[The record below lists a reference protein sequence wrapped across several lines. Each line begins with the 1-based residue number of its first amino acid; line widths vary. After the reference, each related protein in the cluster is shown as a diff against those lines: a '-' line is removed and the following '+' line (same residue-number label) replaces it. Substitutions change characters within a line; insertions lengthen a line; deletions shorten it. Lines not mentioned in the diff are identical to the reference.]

1 MHGQQNMKT
10 STYCF
15 HKKPDGDDDDDDDDA
30 CIESK
35 HVAA

>member
-15 HKKPDGDDDDDDDDA
+15 HKKPDGDDGDDDDA